1 MNCMS
6 LKKYIAKTM
15 ILALLKE
22 KDTDGYEIA
31 LETAR
36 YTNFSKGK
44 IYPLLLRFR
53 KNQLISAYFRKSESG
68 FFRKY
73 YKITPPGRLKHLSNM
88 TDTQHLYHMI
98 RKILITGGMKM
109 TRTEFMSLL
118 QYYLKK
124 SSAEETADIVA
135 DYNAHFD
142 VAEDA
147 GFSDEDII
155 KELGSPKE
163 IYHFYRQ
170 EGLLTEKSFAMR
182 LSQNLFKNTET
193 VMNRVGQNTQ
203 KQLARFTAHLPAL
216 TSSATDILSRLL
228 YIIGSIA
235 AAIAVS
241 ITLLAMYMLA
251 VQYQPF
257 PWMTPFPSMHPLTL
271 AAIGGAGLSTAG
283 ALFFAGQAGKSF
295 YESGMPAE
303 SAEEISINNQ

>member
-1 MNCMS
+1 
-6 LKKYIAKTM
+6 M

-36 YTNFSKGK
+36 YTNFPKGK

-53 KNQLISAYFRKSESG
+53 KNRLISAYFRKSESG

-124 SSAEETADIVA
+124 SSAEETADIIA

-147 GFSDEDII
+147 GFSDVDII
-155 KELGSPKE
+155 KEVGSP
-163 IYHFYRQ
+163 
-170 EGLLTEKSFAMR
+170 
-182 LSQNLFKNTET
+182 
-193 VMNRVGQNTQ
+193 
-203 KQLARFTAHLPAL
+203 
-216 TSSATDILSRLL
+216 
-228 YIIGSIA
+228 
-235 AAIAVS
+235 
-241 ITLLAMYMLA
+241 
-251 VQYQPF
+251 
-257 PWMTPFPSMHPLTL
+257 
-271 AAIGGAGLSTAG
+271 
-283 ALFFAGQAGKSF
+283 
-295 YESGMPAE
+295 
-303 SAEEISINNQ
+303 

>member
-6 LKKYIAKTM
+6 LKKYIAKAM

-36 YTNFSKGK
+36 YTNFPKGK
-44 IYPLLLRFR
+44 IYPLLLHFR
-53 KNQLISAYFRKSESG
+53 KNRLISAYFRKSESG

-88 TDTQHLYHMI
+88 TDTQYLYHMI

-124 SSAEETADIVA
+124 SSAEETADIIA

-155 KELGSPKE
+155 KELGFGESLVMLILTALLAIIIIICGFFI
-163 IYHFYRQ
+163 IYTVYFRFLKILIIVPLGAIACSTMAGNRMVSHTMATYCKYF
-170 EGLLTEKSFAMR
+170 
-182 LSQNLFKNTET
+182 LSCVFEAVT
-193 VMNRVGQNTQ
+193 MA
-203 KQLARFTAHLPAL
+203 LAIVVCNAFINAGLPAFTGSYADWAQTLIYLCEMTFTIAMTVGSVKGAQTL
-216 TSSATDILSRLL
+216 TSKA
-228 YIIGSIA
+228 
-235 AAIAVS
+235 
-241 ITLLAMYMLA
+241 
-251 VQYQPF
+251 F
-257 PWMTPFPSMHPLTL
+257 
-271 AAIGGAGLSTAG
+271 GL
-283 ALFFAGQAGKSF
+283 
-295 YESGMPAE
+295 
-303 SAEEISINNQ
+303 

>member
-1 MNCMS
+1 
-6 LKKYIAKTM
+6 
-15 ILALLKE
+15 
-22 KDTDGYEIA
+22 
-31 LETAR
+31 
-36 YTNFSKGK
+36 
-44 IYPLLLRFR
+44 
-53 KNQLISAYFRKSESG
+53 
-68 FFRKY
+68 
-73 YKITPPGRLKHLSNM
+73 
-88 TDTQHLYHMI
+88 
-98 RKILITGGMKM
+98 M

-124 SSAEETADIVA
+124 SSAEETADIIA

-193 VMNRVGQNTQ
+193 VMNRVGQNAQ

-216 TSSATDILSRLL
+216 TSSAADILSRLL

-235 AAIAVS
+235 TAIAVS

-257 PWMTPFPSMHPLTL
+257 PWMTPLPSMHLLTL

-303 SAEEISINNQ
+303 PAEEISVNNQ